1 MFGHIF
7 CIRWRLVFTG
17 IYRKHSYL
25 VHVSGFHS
33 FKIKNEYLCISSYH
47 VSLSYNKIRM
57 TFITLNKSTLFWIK
71 LHKVFGKLLLHF
83 DSNLKYLFT
92 DIIFCS
98 VLERIL
104 NSIYD
109 NIKSIDLILHRY
121 IKNSHRLKILFWF
134 VYCIWYP
141 LKFSMWVFFH
151 LICDYRHLK
160 NAYLSL

>member
-1 MFGHIF
+1 MFGQIF

-33 FKIKNEYLCISSYH
+33 FKIKNEYLSISSYH
-47 VSLSYNKIRM
+47 VSWLYNKIRM
-57 TFITLNKSTLFWIK
+57 TFITLKKSILFWIK
-71 LHKVFGKLLLHF
+71 LHKVFDKLILHF

-104 NSIYD
+104 NSISD
-109 NIKSIDLILHRY
+109 NIKES
-121 IKNSHRLKILFWF
+121 
-134 VYCIWYP
+134 IWYCADKSKIVIVWRFYFD
-141 LKFSMWVFFH
+141 LFIVSDTH
-151 LICDYRHLK
+151 
-160 NAYLSL
+160 